1 MKNIIDL
8 NILSFDNRLS
18 QNNTRTPTL
27 VPSSDVRI
35 DSSELDNRFTEILNN
50 DLLKIREHFL
60 DQNYQISSNTYRGS
74 DSPVTMS
81 SNGDIGD
88 TIIITDINNNNKLN
102 ILDTLNVYFQCQ
114 KCMYEQSNI
123 ITIYK
128 HNCVYGITMSI
139 SSGICIFISFL
150 ETYKWRTVII
160 IVLNIIIC
168 ILLVLAKYWKL
179 ETTAELY
186 LYISRQFE
194 LISNTAE
201 NMQSSDYNGYNQN
214 IYSKIRELEKRVIET
229 RDIPNIV
236 LPSFIQNIYPVSSN
250 INMFSF
256 IKKVRDRINIL
267 NGEISSINQEIKYI
281 SQKNPNNMGPRETN
295 RMQFL
300 LDKKTITKTNLTNA
314 ENAYSYMEEIFTR
327 ELNRAEYY
335 KNNCMYIYFRT
346 SQPSF
351 VIDHSRCNSFVD
363 EYISF
368 ILPKK

>member
-1 MKNIIDL
+1 MENIVDL
-8 NILSFDNRLS
+8 NI
-18 QNNTRTPTL
+18 
-27 VPSSDVRI
+27 
-35 DSSELDNRFTEILNN
+35 DSNELDNRFTEILNN
-50 DLLKIREHFL
+50 DLIKIREQLF
-60 DQNYQISSNTYRGS
+60 DKNYPLHGNTYRGN
-74 DSPVTMS
+74 DSPLTMS

-88 TIIITDINNNNKLN
+88 TIIIADINNKMN

-139 SSGICIFISFL
+139 SSGISIFIPFL
-150 ETYKWRTVII
+150 ETYKWRTI
-160 IVLNIIIC
+160 IVIALNVIIC

-186 LYISRQFE
+186 LYVSRQFE
-194 LISNTAE
+194 MVSNTI
-201 NMQSSDYNGYNQN
+201 NNISSNDYIGYNQN
-214 IYSKIRELEKRVIET
+214 IYSKIRELEKRFIET
-229 RDIPNIV
+229 IDIPNITV
-236 LPSFIQNIYPVSSN
+236 PSFIQNIYPVSSN

-256 IKKVRDRINIL
+256 IKKVNERINTL
-267 NGEISSINQEIKYI
+267 NGDISTINQEIKYI
-281 SQKNPNNMGPRETN
+281 SQKYANNMGPRETN

-300 LDKKTITKTNLTNA
+300 LDKKTISKTNLANA

-327 ELNRAEYY
+327 ELNRAEYFR
-335 KNNCMYIYFRT
+335 NNCMYIYFIK
-346 SQPSF
+346 SPPSF
-351 VIDHSRCNSFVD
+351 VVDHSRCNPFVD